1 MDGWMDGCTCI
12 YAPASILTFREHTCN
27 HVCIPYR
34 HGHIRD
40 GSLHDLP
47 EFMLKNWDQKSV
59 REDHQGRQG
68 AGVGVIERLRRGLLT
83 LKTEWSAY
91 AGETTFGDIP
101 EVVWTGV

>member
-1 MDGWMDGCTCI
+1 
-12 YAPASILTFREHTCN
+12 
-27 HVCIPYR
+27 
-34 HGHIRD
+34 
-40 GSLHDLP
+40 
-47 EFMLKNWDQKSV
+47 MLKNWDQKSV

-68 AGVGVIERLRRGLLT
+68 EGVGVIERLRRGLLT